1 MELWMDKYY
10 DKFGDVVPTHEMN
23 LTSLEEI
30 EEVAKKCVEAGK
42 DAFELFGLE
51 ENSEKIY

>member
-1 MELWMDKYY
+1 MKLWKDKYY
-10 DKFGDVVPTHEMN
+10 DKFKDGVPTHEMN
-23 LTSLEEI
+23 LASFEEI
-30 EEVAKKCVEAGK
+30 EEVAKKCVEADK

>member
-1 MELWMDKYY
+1 MKLWMDKYY
-10 DKFGDVVPTHEMN
+10 ERFKDGVPTYEMN
-23 LTSLEEI
+23 LASFEEI
-30 EEVAKKCVEAGK
+30 EEVAKKCVEADK